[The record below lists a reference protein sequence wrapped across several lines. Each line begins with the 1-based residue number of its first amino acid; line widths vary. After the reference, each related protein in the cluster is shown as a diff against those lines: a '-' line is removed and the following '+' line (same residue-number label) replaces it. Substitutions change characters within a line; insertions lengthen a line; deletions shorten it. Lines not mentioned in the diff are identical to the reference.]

1 MRRLLA
7 LRERQKK
14 AAEGELH
21 RIFDRQRREQ
31 QFVDAGLAGA
41 GPGGAPQRA
50 GTLADAQAGREAA
63 FVRLGRIAAEVTE
76 QQLILTHA
84 KRALK
89 QVEKLVQNRANE
101 SHDRQTRQETREQ
114 EDWVRARAHG
124 EKDV

>member
-21 RIFDRQRREQ
+21 RTFDRQRREQ
-31 QFVDAGLAGA
+31 QLVDAGLVGA

-63 FVRLGRIAAEVTE
+63 YARLGRIAGELSE
-76 QQLILTHA
+76 QQLVLSHA

-89 QVEKLVQNRANE
+89 QVEKLVENQANE
-101 SHDRQTRQETREQ
+101 AQDRQTRQETREQ

-124 EKDV
+124 ENER